1 MGRLAKWAVVLL
13 AFVLAVVVVDVAA
26 LWVLTH
32 TEWGHE
38 RVKNVAVSGMEK
50 VVHGKT
56 TIARVSGG
64 MLSNVTFEKVVI
76 TDSAGAPFISVDS
89 LTTDYSISDL
99 FRKRIELDHAVF
111 VRPNVV
117 LDKDANGVWNWARIL
132 PGLID
137 TTKRPPNA
145 PPQPEG
151 WGDWIRATDVKI
163 VNGRFLIVSP
173 WAPAKNLKGAAA
185 DSAVRDALSGRS
197 RTYVERGPEG
207 LRRRIE
213 IDSVNGRLPLLRIA
227 QPGQPSSVAEVATLA
242 MNAYFVRPPGG
253 RFRNLHGTFAFNTD
267 SIWWASAA
275 TTFPKGSTAA
285 GSGSFV
291 FGSGDMTLAL
301 RSDQLIFDD
310 VRWAYLPL
318 PPDAHGKMN
327 FALKWRGLL
336 QDYTISNADVTLRR
350 ANAKGSFGITLDDS
364 VTIHDT
370 DLRFTGID
378 TKVLSDLIPG
388 VKVPRTGVFAGRA
401 TVRGGRRALNVK
413 GDLTF
418 DDRSAGRSR
427 FILEGQIGV
436 LDGSVLRAR
445 ALRVQMLPLQV
456 ALLRSWRPSLPIAGV
471 VTGKTTLNGTT
482 ATQFAMNFEIT
493 HDDHGET
500 SKLSG
505 SAVLHAGGPTRI
517 DADVV
522 AYPISLTEAG
532 RFFPSAGLQGE
543 ATGPIHLHG
552 LLSDLLVDTDLHTP
566 DGGSISSNGTL
577 DVASQA
583 LGYDLDATLSA
594 FNLSVVD
601 SKAPVTSLTGDLS
614 AVGRGTDLPTLT
626 SKVAADL
633 SSSHVIHG
641 ADSIAVDTLS
651 VRASAANG
659 DAHVE
664 QLFAAGAQT
673 RATASGGFGL
683 VSNRIDSLNYAVVV
697 DSLGALNR
705 WFPKS
710 TDSTSVPPRPAVVA
724 RILAEARA
732 DSAAAA
738 KRTEMERMI
747 HGRPPP
753 RLVVNRPRPVPRD
766 TMVGRLYFAGTLR
779 GNLDGFELRGRAEG
793 DTIIARGNAV
803 QHVTSTYAWKGGR
816 KAPSTL
822 SVSANAVQLSVMGFG
837 FDTATARLTYA
848 TAGPEDEA
856 VGGRGHV
863 ELSVVQVQ
871 HDSAG
876 NHHYAAKGDYALFT
890 DRRELRIAELSLR
903 LDTARWATP
912 HPDTVQWGKAGI
924 RVGDF
929 ELRNGAGG
937 RVRVNGLVP
946 TTGVADLTV
955 DVDSFPMGNVVEL
968 LQSDVAAK
976 GTFAL
981 HGNVRGTS
989 SQPTFA
995 GRFNLSGAEYNN
1007 APFPDLLGRVSYADE
1022 RLVTHI
1028 DAQHGASAP
1037 MMTVD
1042 ARLPINLAFTGV
1054 KGDRVLD
1061 EPVSIDVVG
1070 DSLPMDLIPDVT
1082 DLVMDVH
1089 GRAAGRVAVRG
1100 TLKNPELSGLVT
1112 VDHGTATI
1120 AYTGATIDNI
1130 GGRIRMAGDSVYL
1143 DSLAGSAVGAVRLT
1157 GALSF
1162 ANWREPAFNLQLV
1175 SDDARLVNNDNADL
1189 TVDTRLTL
1197 KGPFRHA
1204 AVGGDI
1210 TVTRGIIYVP
1220 ESSNRTLVGAGDP
1233 GLFNVVDTTS
1243 ELAHRLFPATSP
1255 LLANLAVNVAVSIN
1269 QNTWVRNRQAN
1280 IEIYTSDPLAITDSN
1295 QTLRVHGVIT
1305 TDRGEYTLLTKRFQ
1319 IRRGTATFVG
1329 GPDLNPTL
1337 QVTGEYQ
1344 VNVATRAAVNIR
1356 VLIGGTLERPNV
1368 SLESDAQPPRSQ
1380 AELLTLIAFGQ
1391 STSSLIASSN
1401 SSVVSTGTTTDLAG
1415 AGAQFAARRLASVA
1429 VGVVAEQA
1437 EFQAGR
1443 ALRADVFTITPADS
1457 PLEIGSGGL
1466 YGFVTQTK
1474 IEAGKY
1480 ITPETFV
1487 SLQEQAR
1494 NLGVAIERR
1503 TQDGWR
1509 ITAMVEPQV
1518 VLLEP
1523 QLNSQPY
1530 RPLTSVGLFVLRTWR
1545 F

>member
-1 MGRLAKWAVVLL
+1 
-13 AFVLAVVVVDVAA
+13 
-26 LWVLTH
+26 
-32 TEWGHE
+32 
-38 RVKNVAVSGMEK
+38 MEK

-99 FRKRIELDHAVF
+99 FRKRIELDHAVL

-117 LDKDANGVWNWARIL
+117 LDKDANGVWNWTRIL

-151 WGDWIRATDVKI
+151 WGDWIRASDVRI

-173 WAPAKNLKGAAA
+173 WAPAKTLKGAAA

-197 RTYVERGPEG
+197 RAYVERGPGG

-213 IDSVNGRLPLLRIA
+213 IDSVNGRLPLLRIS

-291 FGSGDMTLAL
+291 FGSGDMTLTL

-336 QDYTISNADVTLRR
+336 QDYTISNADVTLRQ

-370 DLRFTGID
+370 DLRFTGVD

-388 VKVPRTGVFAGRA
+388 VKIPRTGVFAGRA

-413 GDLTF
+413 GDITF

-427 FILEGQIGV
+427 FVLEGQIGV

-456 ALLRSWRPSLPIAGV
+456 ALLSSWRPNLPIAGV

-482 ATQFAMNFEIT
+482 ATQFAMNLEIT
-493 HDDHGET
+493 HDDRGET
-500 SKLSG
+500 SSISG
-505 SAVLHAGGPTRI
+505 SAVLHANGPTRI

-522 AYPISLTEAG
+522 AYPISLAEVG

-552 LLSDLLVDTDLHTP
+552 PLSDLLVDTDLHTP

-583 LGYDLDATLSA
+583 TGYDLSATLTA

-601 SKAPVTSLTGDLS
+601 SKAPVTSLTGDVT

-633 SSSHVIHG
+633 SSSHVIRG

-664 QLFAAGAQT
+664 RLFAAGAQT

-705 WFPKS
+705 WLPKS

-732 DSAAAA
+732 DSARTA
-738 KRTEMERMI
+738 KRTEMERMV

-779 GNLDGFELRGRAEG
+779 GNLDSFELRGRGEG
-793 DTIIARGNAV
+793 DTIIARGNTV

-816 KAPSTL
+816 KTPSTL
-822 SVSANAVQLSVMGFG
+822 SVSANAVQLSARGFG

-863 ELSVVQVQ
+863 ELAVVQVQ

-876 NHHYAAKGDYALFT
+876 NHRYAAKGDYALFT

-924 RVGDF
+924 RVGNF

-937 RVRVNGLVP
+937 RVRVDGLVP
-946 TTGVADLTV
+946 TNGVADLTV
-955 DVDSFPMGNVVEL
+955 DVDSFPVGNVVEL

-995 GRFNLSGAEYNN
+995 GRFNLTGAEYNN

-1028 DAQHGASAP
+1028 DAQHGAGAP
-1037 MMTVD
+1037 LMTVD
-1042 ARLPINLAFTGV
+1042 ARLPLNLALTGV
-1054 KGDRVLD
+1054 NGDRVLA

-1070 DSLPMDLIPDVT
+1070 DSLPVDLIPDVT
-1082 DLVMDVH
+1082 DLVIDVH
-1089 GRAAGRVAVRG
+1089 GRAAGRFAVRG

-1120 AYTGATIDNI
+1120 AYTGATIADI

-1162 ANWREPAFNLQLV
+1162 ANWREPAFNLQLA
-1175 SDDARLVNNDNADL
+1175 SDGARLVNNDNADL

-1204 AVGGDI
+1204 TVGGDI
-1210 TVTRGIIYVP
+1210 TIARGIIYIP
-1220 ESSNRTLVGAGDP
+1220 ESSRRTLVGAGDP

-1269 QNTWVRNRQAN
+1269 QNTWVRNREAN
-1280 IEIYTSDPLAITDSN
+1280 VEIYTSDALAITDSN
-1295 QTLRVHGVIT
+1295 QTLSVHGVIT

-1319 IRRGTATFVG
+1319 IRRGSATFVG

-1337 QVTGEYQ
+1337 QITGEYQ
-1344 VNVATRAAVNIR
+1344 VNVATRGAVNIQ

-1368 SLESDAQPPRSQ
+1368 SLESDVQPPRSQ
-1380 AELLTLIAFGQ
+1380 SELLTLIAFGQ

-1401 SSVVSTGTTTDLAG
+1401 SSVASTGTTTDLAG
-1415 AGAQFAARRLASVA
+1415 AGTQFAARRLASVA

-1437 EFQAGR
+1437 EFSAGR
-1443 ALRADVFTITPADS
+1443 ALRADVFTITPGDA
-1457 PLEIGSGGL
+1457 PLEIGSGGI
-1466 YGFVTQTK
+1466 YGFITQTK
-1474 IEAGKY
+1474 FEAGKY

-1523 QLNSQPY
+1523 QLNSQPI